1 MPMLESKYKVKPS
14 SIGDT
19 KIHIGANVGTVLY
32 VDFSYTWNM
41 SSNLYFNQI
50 DTIIRDF
57 YVR

>member
-41 SSNLYFNQI
+41 SSNLYFKISINI
-50 DTIIRDF
+50 VKKRLK
-57 YVR
+57 